1 MRSFIIIAGLS
12 TKCSCLCKKK
22 KSLGVRHGYLS
33 RILYC
38 KSIRKSIFDK
48 CKKRFETSQFDF
60 SFSINVKTDLI
71 LLKLVLLLCSVVKS
85 LNEYIM

>member
-12 TKCSCLCKKK
+12 TKCTCLCKK

-33 RILYC
+33 WILYC
-38 KSIRKSIFDK
+38 KSIFDK

-60 SFSINVKTDLI
+60 SFSINVKRDLI

>member
-12 TKCSCLCKKK
+12 TKCTCLCKK

-71 LLKLVLLLCSVVKS
+71 LLKLVLLLCSVVKN

>member
-12 TKCSCLCKKK
+12 TKCTCLCKKK

-33 RILYC
+33 WILYC

>member
-1 MRSFIIIAGLS
+1 MGSFIIIAGLS
-12 TKCSCLCKKK
+12 TKCTCLCKK

-33 RILYC
+33 WILYC
-38 KSIRKSIFDK
+38 KSIFDK

-60 SFSINVKTDLI
+60 SFSINVKRDLI

>member
-12 TKCSCLCKKK
+12 TKCTCLCKK

-33 RILYC
+33 WILYC
-38 KSIRKSIFDK
+38 KSIFDK

-71 LLKLVLLLCSVVKS
+71 VLKLVLLLCSVVKS
-85 LNEYIM
+85 LNEYIV

>member
-60 SFSINVKTDLI
+60 FFNKCKDGFDTIKISFVALFG
-71 LLKLVLLLCSVVKS
+71 C
-85 LNEYIM
+85 

>member
-33 RILYC
+33 WILYC

>member
-12 TKCSCLCKKK
+12 TKCTCLCKKK
-22 KSLGVRHGYLS
+22 NHWVFDTDISAGFF
-33 RILYC
+33 IANQFANQF
-38 KSIRKSIFDK
+38 SINARKHLKLLNSI
-48 CKKRFETSQFDF
+48 
-60 SFSINVKTDLI
+60 FSINVKTDLI